1 MYRQHVLHLS
11 MHLHT
16 LFTHAFISLHK
27 HLAHSRIP
35 AIVSHPG
42 AAGYHRE
49 KVDEALS
56 LKQTYGPLR
65 PKEPFA
71 MEALREADHGGRI
84 W

>member
-1 MYRQHVLHLS
+1 
-11 MHLHT
+11 MHLYLYT
-16 LFTHAFISLHK
+16 NILLIPESQPLFRTQERLDT
-27 HLAHSRIP
+27 
-35 AIVSHPG
+35 IV
-42 AAGYHRE
+42 
-49 KVDEALS
+49 KKLDEALS